1 MKNKSF
7 TVIERENAKIMFTL
21 ILSGITI
28 TSDVVYFKHEKI
40 KHFIFINFCKE

>member
-1 MKNKSF
+1 
-7 TVIERENAKIMFTL
+7 MFTL

-40 KHFIFINFCKE
+40 KHLIFINFYLIADYEESGT